1 MSAVIPFLLLSSIHG
16 YVLKCCSSI
25 TAFPAPPSLSPSC
38 ASTKMSRRSQRKD
51 RLSSCTECRPSKARE
66 RHKYKTGTIGDK
78 IARFLM
84 QY

>member
-1 MSAVIPFLLLSSIHG
+1 MTAVILFSLLSSIHG
-16 YVLKCCSSI
+16 YVLNSVPVLF

-84 QY
+84 